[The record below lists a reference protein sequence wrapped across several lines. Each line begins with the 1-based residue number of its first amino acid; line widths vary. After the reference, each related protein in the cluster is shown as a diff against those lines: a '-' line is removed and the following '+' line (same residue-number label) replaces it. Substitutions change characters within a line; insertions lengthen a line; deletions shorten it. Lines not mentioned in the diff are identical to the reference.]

1 MIMALRVSSL
11 SMRVS
16 DDNGTKDVSRL
27 SDKG

>member
-16 DDNGTKDVSRL
+16 DDNGTKGVSRL